1 MVHKNIFYNVIMN
14 GMIKR
19 KKKYLMQGRQAFY
32 TRILQKNHIISYVRD
47 LFVEIIENLK
57 ILRNEIICSVRK
69 SEDRPVS

>member
-19 KKKYLMQGRQAFY
+19 KKNYLMQGRQAFY